1 MFIHNQVFSS
11 PEEPGYE
18 VLLTWKNMHVSVGE
32 HCVVY
37 CKCLFPKYCR
47 YGRLDVVRYLVTEAD
62 CNPNVRDNGG
72 ETPLH
77 WACR

>member
-1 MFIHNQVFSS
+1 MEMCGTPTVDM
-11 PEEPGYE
+11 P
-18 VLLTWKNMHVSVGE
+18 VSVGE

-37 CKCLFPKYCR
+37 CKCLFLKYCSH
-47 YGRLDVVRYLVTEAD
+47 GHLDVVRYLVTEAD
-62 CNPNVRDNGG
+62 GNPNVDDDG